1 MISAVSEK
9 INAVVAR
16 ISIMLKSIRKM
27 MRRLMLLKLAM
38 KRRSKMTCRSLR
50 SKKKRRRISAR
61 WSLLRLL
68 NKQQRLKLDA
78 RNRSKMPQI
87 S

>member
-16 ISIMLKSIRKM
+16 TSTTLKSTKRM
-27 MRRLMLLKLAM
+27 MRRQMPSKLAM

-61 WSLLRLL
+61 WSLLRLP
-68 NKQQRLKLDA
+68 NKQQRLKLDG
-78 RNRSKMPQI
+78 RNRSKMPQK